1 MAGLKPGSDE
11 YKWTTKMIENLEK
24 DLKKYEEEG
33 NHEWLWRTEV
43 RLQFF
48 KEKLTGKEW

>member
-24 DLKKYEEEG
+24 AFERYKKEK
-33 NHEWLWRTEV
+33 NHEWIFRTEV